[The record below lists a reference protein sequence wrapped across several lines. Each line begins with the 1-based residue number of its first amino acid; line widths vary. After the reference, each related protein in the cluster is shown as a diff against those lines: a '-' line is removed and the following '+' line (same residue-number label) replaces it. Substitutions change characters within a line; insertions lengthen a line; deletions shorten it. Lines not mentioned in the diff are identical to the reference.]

1 MSTNK
6 IRALIV
12 EDELIIA
19 EDIADILS
27 ENNYEVVE
35 ICKSYNA
42 AILALEK
49 HQPDIIL
56 LDIKIKG
63 EKDGIDLAQKIRADY
78 KIPFIF
84 ISSHSDSGTVK
95 RAVEVNPYGYL
106 VKPFEDSDVLTAL
119 EVAMANFAK
128 EQSQAMQDFILND
141 CLFVREKNM
150 SVKIPMENIQFIRA
164 EGNYSTIQTAD
175 KSYVLRSTLKD
186 LVEKLPQQQFFR
198 SHKSYIINLKQV
210 SAINSDSIYVNN
222 ERLPIGRGQLN
233 QLMESIN
240 KI

>member
-1 MSTNK
+1 MNK

-19 EDIADILS
+19 EDIADILR
-27 ENNYEVVE
+27 ENDYEVVE
-35 ICKSYNA
+35 ICKNYNGA
-42 AILALEK
+42 VYAIDK
-49 HQPDIIL
+49 HEPDILL

-63 EKDGIDLAQKIRADY
+63 DKDGIDLAHKIRTDY

-84 ISSHSDSGTVK
+84 ISSHSDAGTVK

-106 VKPFEDSDVLTAL
+106 VKPFEDSDVITAI
-119 EVAMANFAK
+119 EVALGNFAK
-128 EQSQAMQDFILND
+128 EQNQAMQDFILND

-150 SVKIPMENIQFIRA
+150 AVKIPMADIQFIRA
-164 EGNYSTIQTAD
+164 EGNYSTIQTEG

-186 LVEKLPQQQFFR
+186 LEEKLPPKQFYR

-210 SAINSDSIYVNN
+210 TAINSDSIYIND